1 VVLIGGD
8 QSATLLSA
16 SSALGLSVEW
26 SLGAQDNY
34 KRIMRRLLLSI
45 TQTGRLAQSAKW
57 QAGKGISSL
66 DISAHDWLSRATL
79 ALVFTF
85 LVFISVTGALHVALE
100 WEQQPLD
107 HTLLSITALLSKALF
122 LALVV
127 ATTVT
132 RLRPLRKAPGV
143 EPRLSALLGTFLV
156 TSLVLLPHVE
166 PPPIVLAISSAL
178 IISGMFV
185 SFMVLRWLG
194 KSFSIMPE
202 ARRLVTQGPYA
213 LVRHPLY
220 ICEEIAV
227 IGVFIQVASLPAL
240 FIVVIH
246 ALFQI
251 RRMVNEEKVLKATF
265 AEYESYAAQTP
276 RLLPLL
282 RFGGSMRTTV
292 RSG

>member
-1 VVLIGGD
+1 MQTRRLTDTVKWH
-8 QSATLLSA
+8 AA
-16 SSALGLSVEW
+16 NGLS
-26 SLGAQDNY
+26 SLN
-34 KRIMRRLLLSI
+34 
-45 TQTGRLAQSAKW
+45 
-57 QAGKGISSL
+57 ISL
-66 DISAHDWLSRATL
+66 YDLLSRATV

-100 WEQQPLD
+100 WKQQPLD
-107 HTLLSITALLSKALF
+107 HTLLSIAALLSKALF

-132 RLRPLRKAPGV
+132 RLRPLRKATGL
-143 EPRLSALLGTFLV
+143 EPRLSALLGTFIV
-156 TSLVLLPHVE
+156 TSLVLLPHAE
-166 PPPIVLAISSAL
+166 PPPIVLGISSAL
-178 IISGMFV
+178 IAGGMSA

-202 ARRLVTQGPYA
+202 ARQLVTQGPYA

-220 ICEEIAV
+220 VCEEIAV
-227 IGVFIQVASLPAL
+227 IGVYIQVASYTAL

-251 RRMVNEEKVLKATF
+251 RRMINEEKVLKATF
-265 AEYESYAAQTP
+265 AQYESYAAQTP
-276 RLLPLL
+276 RLVPLL
-282 RFGGSMRTTV
+282 RFGKLNENRL

>member
-1 VVLIGGD
+1 MV
-8 QSATLLSA
+8 T
-16 SSALGLSVEW
+16 W
-26 SLGAQDNY
+26 GARQLQTT
-34 KRIMRRLLLSI
+34 IMEI
-45 TQTGRLAQSAKW
+45 GRLAYSAKW
-57 QAGKGISSL
+57 QAGKRLSSP
-66 DISAHDWLSRATL
+66 DMSAHDWLSRATV
-79 ALVFTF
+79 AVVFTF
-85 LVFISVTGALHVALE
+85 LVFISVNGALHVALE
-100 WEQQPLD
+100 WEQQPLG
-107 HTLLSITALLSKALF
+107 HTLLSITAFLSKALF

-132 RLRPLRKAPGV
+132 RLRPLRKAVGL

-156 TSLVLLPHVE
+156 TSLVLLPHGE

-178 IISGMFV
+178 IISGMFT
-185 SFMVLRWLG
+185 SFMVLHWLG

-202 ARRLVTQGPYA
+202 ARRLITQGPYA

-227 IGVFIQVASLPAL
+227 IGIFIQVASLPAL

-246 ALFQI
+246 GLFQI

-276 RLLPLL
+276 RLIPLL
-282 RFGGSMRTTV
+282 RLGGSIRTTV

>member
-1 VVLIGGD
+1 MED
-8 QSATLLSA
+8 QRVAFLG
-16 SSALGLSVEW
+16 SSALGLSAEW
-26 SLGAQDNY
+26 SLGADENY
-34 KRIMRRLLLSI
+34 KCAIRRSPLSVM
-45 TQTGRLAQSAKW
+45 QTEHLAQTANWRS
-57 QAGKGISSL
+57 GKGLSSL
-66 DISAHDWLSRATL
+66 DVSAGDWLGRA
-79 ALVFTF
+79 AVVLVFSF
-85 LVFISVTGALHVALE
+85 LAFVCISGALHLALN
-100 WEQQPLD
+100 WEHQPVD
-107 HTLLSITALLSKALF
+107 RTLLSSLALLSKALF

-132 RLRPLRKAPGV
+132 RLRPLRKAAGL
-143 EPRLSALLGTFLV
+143 EPRLSALVGTFLL
-156 TSLVLLPHVE
+156 TTLVLLPRAE
-166 PPPIVLAISSAL
+166 LPPIALAISSAL
-178 IISGMFV
+178 VISGMSA

-220 ICEEIAV
+220 ICEEVAV
-227 IGVFIQVASLPAL
+227 IGIFIQVASPPAL

-265 AEYESYAAQTP
+265 ADYESYAAQTP
-276 RLLPLL
+276 RLIPLL
-282 RFGGSMRTTV
+282 RFGGSIRTTV